1 MGLYFTLHKKYLPL
15 SKRRIMNPKEALEI
29 SRKVAEEVKNSLSK
43 ISEEDFS
50 SEVGVGKDGTPT
62 KKIDK
67 VAEDAAIE
75 VLREHDVT
83 AVSEEAGVVGEGDV
97 YVALDPIDGTF
108 NAGRGIPLYS
118 VSLCFSTSPRIAD
131 TFMGYVF
138 NLITGTE
145 YRADTDAYKN
155 DKKIAVSGKPSIEEC
170 NAIFYYP
177 DRKYNFKKI
186 RIMGSAALEVC
197 MIADG
202 TFDCFIDSRGGRGSL
217 RVYDIGAAVHIAT
230 CAGAVVTDTAGN
242 NLDEKRIK
250 MDERFKLV
258 VSNKELHPQLLE
270 LVA

>member
-1 MGLYFTLHKKYLPL
+1 MT
-15 SKRRIMNPKEALEI
+15 PKEALEV
-29 SRKVAEEVKNSLSK
+29 SRKVTEEVKKSISK
-43 ISEEDFS
+43 ISNQELS
-50 SEVGVGKDGTPT
+50 SEVGIGKDGTPT

-67 VAEDAAIE
+67 AAEDAAIQ
-75 VLREHDVT
+75 VLEEHDVT
-83 AVSEEAGVVGEGDV
+83 VVSEEAGVVGEGDI

-118 VSLCFSTSPRIAD
+118 VSLCFSTSPRIGD
-131 TFMGYVF
+131 TFMGYVC
-138 NLITGTE
+138 NLVTGTE
-145 YRADTDAYKN
+145 YRADTKAYKN
-155 DKKIAVSGKPSIEEC
+155 NKRIAVSDKSSVEEC

-177 DRKYNFKKI
+177 DRKFNFKKI

-202 TFDCFIDSRGGRGSL
+202 TFDCFIDSRGDKGFL
-217 RVYDIGAAVHIAT
+217 RVYDIGAGLHIAKSV
-230 CAGAVVTDTAGN
+230 GAVVTDTEGN
-242 NLDEKRIK
+242 SLDEKRIK